1 MKTLVILLLC
11 IIDIVFCTV
20 FTIIIP
26 RKIQSPIRSIIIT
39 IVGVCLSIALLL
51 IVAILGK
58 TFDMMEE
65 TKSFILITFAINAFI
80 NTIYLFMVRN
90 HWIWY
95 ELIAVTVAVICCI
108 VPQLVPIAAYVVKIL
123 GAAASTAKP
132 ILITA
137 LPLLLGV

>member
-90 HWIWY
+90 HWI
-95 ELIAVTVAVICCI
+95 
-108 VPQLVPIAAYVVKIL
+108 
-123 GAAASTAKP
+123 
-132 ILITA
+132 
-137 LPLLLGV
+137 